1 MNRVEA
7 MRGRFSK
14 LIEKEVEYA
23 DPHEDRGLSVATVV
37 AGVLIGSY
45 FVAHQARAT
54 GFFTSTFGT
63 PEMLLLYGTL
73 LYMVVASALIIVG
86 RKSLSRDLD
95 LGGLFFSAFAI
106 AWLLA
111 VFPFEFAHFAGILPD
126 PLRFLVQWISNDIA
140 RVLMVLG
147 FVVQVSLAVYSAILR
162 LSVYRARVRRVGPAG
177 AREQSTDAPPGD
189 GATGRSTSAGEARIV
204 IRDYRPEDRD
214 AAIGVLA
221 ASFQGFGPVDQV
233 VGDDDKAP
241 DRRRS
246 MYEMALKEGT
256 KQKVIVAERDGGIE
270 GVLTYADRPDCI
282 PSARDSLAAVRI
294 AGPRLLILI
303 RDFRTVGHAHPRTPH
318 RHLLALGVR
327 PEAQGQGIGGL
338 LTAEHARRC
347 DEAGL
352 ESYLETTRWADPAK
366 RAQERLYER
375 HGFAVAEVV
384 PMSNDWSM
392 VTMKRP
398 AATTS
403 GG

>member
-1 MNRVEA
+1 MNTVEA
-7 MRGRFSK
+7 IRGAFSR
-14 LIEKEVEYA
+14 LVEKEVEYA
-23 DPHEDRGLSVATVV
+23 DPYEDRGLSIATVV

-45 FVAHQARAT
+45 FVAHQAQAT

-86 RKSLSRDLD
+86 RKNLSRDLD

-111 VFPFEFAHFAGILPD
+111 VFPFEFAHVAGILPD

-147 FVVQVSLAVYSAILR
+147 LVVQVSLAVYSAILR
-162 LSVYRARVRRVGPAG
+162 LSVYRARARRVGPAG
-177 AREQSTDAPPGD
+177 AREQVIDAPQGE
-189 GATGRSTSAGEARIV
+189 GATGRPTGAGEAQIV
-204 IRDYRPEDRD
+204 IRDYRPEDRE
-214 AAIGVLA
+214 AAIAVLA
-221 ASFQGFGPVDQV
+221 ASFQGFGPADQV
-233 VGDDDKAP
+233 VGVDDKAP
-241 DRRRS
+241 GRRRR
-246 MYEMALKEGT
+246 MFEMTIKMGAT
-256 KQKVIVAERDGGIE
+256 QNVIVAERDGRIE

-294 AGPRLLILI
+294 AGPRLWTQL
-303 RDFRTVGHAHPRTPH
+303 RDFRAVDKAHPRTPH
-318 RHLLALGVR
+318 RHLPLLGVR
-327 PEAQGQGIGGL
+327 PEAQGRGIGGL
-338 LTAEHARRC
+338 LMSEYARRC

-352 ESYLETTRWADPAK
+352 EGYLETTRWTDASI

-375 HGFAVAEVV
+375 HGFCVAEVV
-384 PMSNDWSM
+384 PMTDDWSM

-398 AATTS
+398 AATTV
-403 GG
+403 GC

>member
-1 MNRVEA
+1 

-14 LIEKEVEYA
+14 LVEKEVEYA
-23 DPHEDRGLSVATVV
+23 DPHEDRGLSIATVV

-45 FVAHQARAT
+45 FVAHQAHAT

-73 LYMVVASALIIVG
+73 LYMVVASALIVVG
-86 RKSLSRDLD
+86 QKNLSRDLD
-95 LGGLFFSAFAI
+95 LGGLFFATVAL
-106 AWLLA
+106 AWLLV
-111 VFPFEFAHFAGILPD
+111 VFPFDLVHLADMLPD
-126 PLRFLVQWISNDIA
+126 PLRFLVQWISDDIA
-140 RVLMVLG
+140 RVLIALG
-147 FVVQVSLAVYSAILR
+147 VIVHLGLAVASTILR
-162 LSVYRARVRRVGPAG
+162 VAVYKARVRRVGPAG
-177 AREQSTDAPPGD
+177 AREQVTDAPPGE
-189 GATGRSTSAGEARIV
+189 GATGGSTSAGEARIV

-241 DRRRS
+241 GRRRS

-256 KQKVIVAERDGGIE
+256 KQSVIVAERDGGIE

-294 AGPRLLILI
+294 AGPRLLTLI
-303 RDFRTVGHAHPRTPH
+303 RDFRMVGHAHPRTPH

-327 PEAQGQGIGGL
+327 PEAQGRGIGGL

-384 PMSNDWSM
+384 PMTDGWSM

-398 AATTS
+398 AAATS